1 MSTTGVSEPDLQQM
15 VDIAR
20 AYGDPDGPS
29 QGEALPWELLHD
41 LKALVPCDRLSAS
54 GQDTPRWEFFC
65 DQELPRSG
73 WSTTEQTA
81 LDAAYRTHYWDSSC
95 SYPDRT
101 GDVTSVHR
109 DSDLVPDVER
119 RRSGMYAD
127 FERPSGI
134 EHELMVVLEAGGPQR
149 TLRLLFTRGPGS
161 GFSDRDVAVLTL
173 LRPHLQAAY
182 VAAERKRRGLLPLTR
197 RQQEILRY
205 VAAGYS
211 NSQIARRLGIST
223 ATVGTHLENVFQ
235 RLQVSSR
242 AAAVA
247 LVSPPL

>member
-1 MSTTGVSEPDLQQM
+1 MSTTGISEPDLQQM

-20 AYGDPDGPS
+20 AYGDAEGPAL
-29 QGEALPWELLHD
+29 GEALPWHLLHD
-41 LKALVPCDRLSAS
+41 LKALVHCDLLSAS
-54 GQDTPRWEFFC
+54 GQDTARWEFFA
-65 DQELPRSG
+65 DQEVPGTS
-73 WSTTEQTA
+73 WSHRDLSSRE
-81 LDAAYRTHYWDSSC
+81 AAYQAHYWDSPC

-101 GDVTSVHR
+101 GDVSSVHR
-109 DSDLVPDVER
+109 ISDLVPDAEH

-127 FERPSGI
+127 YERPAGV

-149 TLRLLFTRGPGS
+149 TLRLLFSRGPGS
-161 GFSDRDVAVLTL
+161 DFSDRDVAVLTL

-182 VAAERKRRGLLPLTR
+182 VTAERKRRGLLPLTR

-211 NSQIARRLGIST
+211 NGQIARRLGISS